1 VEIRTVDIPYQA
13 RQTKLDLDEKNI
25 YRFGFGL
32 NTAGLKD
39 TSATTNIA
47 IKAAYSLLDLKVNK
61 LEIRLKQFMRKLLKV
76 VLAEI
81 NDLNGTDYQMK
92 DVYFDFEREVMTNAA
107 DNAQIELTDAQKQ
120 QVQITTLLNLATY
133 LDEET
138 LMQNICDILD
148 IDYEEI
154 KDKLP
159 KQEAHDPYAAQT
171 ALDAVQPEDEPADV
185 PGGDVIE

>member
-1 VEIRTVDIPYQA
+1 
-13 RQTKLDLDEKNI
+13 
-25 YRFGFGL
+25 
-32 NTAGLKD
+32 
-39 TSATTNIA
+39 
-47 IKAAYSLLDLKVNK
+47 
-61 LEIRLKQFMRKLLKV
+61 
-76 VLAEI
+76 
-81 NDLNGTDYQMK
+81 
-92 DVYFDFEREVMTNAA
+92 MTNAA

-159 KQEAHDPYAAQT
+159 KQEVNDPYAAQDD
-171 ALDAVQPEDEPADV
+171 LDGVQPEDEPADV